1 MVGPHSG
8 RPRRHLPTLLLDLA
22 PGERGSTAYSR
33 QVTEPGEPPPS
44 GRGAAVAAPNDLSA
58 GAGVGVALDGG
69 NAVDAAVA
77 AAVTTM
83 VTEPGLVSLTA
94 GGFVT
99 VQPSDGQPVTFDG
112 AIEMPGRGL
121 PADRFGRAVWE
132 VDTPYAGGTRMTI
145 GPGSVGVPGALKAL
159 DAAWRS
165 HGSLPWRRLLE
176 PAVEAA
182 AGFPHGS
189 ASHYYLSYVHE
200 QVFGWQPETRAA
212 LTGQDGSL
220 VPVGGHVVVP
230 HLADTVRQLAEEG
243 ADAMY
248 AGDLATAIAEHVVA
262 AGGVLTRGD
271 LAAYRAVRRPPLIVS
286 TGGWEL
292 ATNPPPA
299 AGGVA
304 VAALLALLAGVP
316 RGATWSPEE
325 LRSLARAQA
334 FVLGAGLADPP
345 GEGER
350 TARAEQLLAEIRQS
364 DRLRL
369 ASPST
374 ATVSAVDDRGGAC
387 AVTVSSGY
395 GSGVTVPATG
405 LALNNCLGEQ
415 ELVADGPHSLEPG
428 TRLTSNMAPTVGRR
442 LADGAVLAVGSP
454 GSDRIPSALAQVLA
468 LFVNARLD
476 LHTAIA
482 HPRMHL
488 RVRPK
493 EAAPVLLD
501 HEEDLHL
508 PDDVG
513 FPTRSM
519 PAHSMYFGGVGA
531 AFWDPSVGLLASGD
545 PRRAGA
551 VAVHTG

>member
-1 MVGPHSG
+1 V
-8 RPRRHLPTLLLDLA
+8 
-22 PGERGSTAYSR
+22 
-33 QVTEPGEPPPS
+33 
-44 GRGAAVAAPNDLSA
+44 AVAAPNDLA
-58 GAGVGVALDGG
+58 AQAGVGVALDGG

-121 PADRFGRAVWE
+121 PSDRFGRGVWE

-145 GPGSVGVPGALKAL
+145 GPGSVGVPGAVKAL

-165 HGSLPWRRLLE
+165 HGSLPWRRLVE

-182 AGFPHGS
+182 GGFPHGS

-212 LTGQDGSL
+212 LTSRDGRL
-220 VPVGGHVVVP
+220 VPIGGYVVVP
-230 HLADTVRQLAEEG
+230 HLADTVRQLAEDG
-243 ADAMY
+243 AEAMY
-248 AGDLATAIAEHVVA
+248 AGDLAAAIADHVGG
-262 AGGVLTRGD
+262 AGGILTRGD
-271 LAAYRAVRRPPLIVS
+271 LAAYRPVRRPPLVVS
-286 TGGWEL
+286 TRGWKL

-299 AGGVA
+299 AGGVT
-304 VAALLALLAGVP
+304 VAALLALLDGTP
-316 RGATWSPEE
+316 RGATWSPDE
-325 LRSLARAQA
+325 LRALARAQA
-334 FVLGAGLADPP
+334 LVLGAGLADPP
-345 GEGER
+345 GEAAR
-350 TARAEQLLAEIRQS
+350 TARAVQLLGDIRAS
-364 DRLRL
+364 YPLRL

-395 GSGVTVPATG
+395 GSGVTVPGTG
-405 LALNNCLGEQ
+405 LAMNNCLGEQ
-415 ELVADGPHSLEPG
+415 ELVAGGPHSLEPG

-442 LADGAVLAVGSP
+442 LDDGAVLAVGSP
-454 GSDRIPSALAQVLA
+454 GSDRIPTALAQVLA
-468 LFVNARLD
+468 LFVNAGLD
-476 LHTAIA
+476 LHPAIA

-488 RVRPK
+488 RVRPR
-493 EAAPVLLD
+493 EETPVLLD
-501 HEEDLHL
+501 HEEDLGL
-508 PDDVG
+508 PDDTG

-519 PAHSMYFGGVGA
+519 PPHSMYFGGVA
-531 AFWDPSVGLLASGD
+531 AALWDPSRGLIASGD

-551 VAVHTG
+551 VGVRAG